1 MPDDQ
6 RTKPPQPITR
16 EALYIAVWEESMTRV
31 ARRYG
36 VNAAYLAGVCD
47 VLRIPRPPTGYWIA
61 ARYGGAMRRP
71 LLPALEHLPAVW
83 TPPCEP
89 QPVLPPNAH
98 PVRPLGV
105 SLSPPQPA
113 AVAPSPKRR

>member
-1 MPDDQ
+1 MQDDQ

-16 EALYIAVWEESMTRV
+16 EALYIAVWEESMARV

-47 VLRIPRPPTGYWIA
+47 ALCIPRPPSGYWIA

-71 LLPALEHLPAVW
+71 LLPALEHLAPVW
-83 TPPCEP
+83 VPPGEP
-89 QPVLPPNAH
+89 RALLPPQGAH

-105 SLSPPQPA
+105 SLSPPEG
-113 AVAPSPKRR
+113 APGATSRKR